1 MFIIY
6 NFIVSDS
13 MKTKIY
19 RIKGRF
25 TMGDETQ
32 VFTKELKSISEN
44 DIYEKIYSEFGSK
57 HRINRNQINIEEVT
71 EISADE
77 VTDPLIKA
85 LL

>member
-1 MFIIY
+1 
-6 NFIVSDS
+6 

-25 TMGDETQ
+25 TMGDQTQ
-32 VFTKELKSISEN
+32 VFIKELKSMSEEN
-44 DIYEKIYSEFGSK
+44 IHEKIYSEFGSK
-57 HRINRNQINIEEVT
+57 HGINRNQIDIEDIK

-77 VTDPLIKA
+77 VNDPLVKA

>member
-1 MFIIY
+1 
-6 NFIVSDS
+6 

-25 TMGDETQ
+25 VMGDETQ
-32 VFTKELKSISEN
+32 IFTKELKSISEEN
-44 DIYEKIYSEFGSK
+44 IYEKIYSEFGSK
-57 HRINRNQINIEEVT
+57 HGITRNQISIEDIK

-77 VTDPLIKA
+77 VVDPLVKA